1 MNEID
6 GSKKIGFTTDQIDFM
21 NNHGINCND
30 LYEVAEKVD
39 RLMRREGWEK
49 GYIFNDVGNM
59 CEDILDT
66 LADMDD

>member
-1 MNEID
+1 MSEIN
-6 GSKKIGFTTDQIDFM
+6 GLKKTGFITDQIIFM
-21 NNHGINCND
+21 NNHGINYND

-49 GYIFNDVGNM
+49 GYVFNDIGNM

-66 LADMDD
+66 LADMGE